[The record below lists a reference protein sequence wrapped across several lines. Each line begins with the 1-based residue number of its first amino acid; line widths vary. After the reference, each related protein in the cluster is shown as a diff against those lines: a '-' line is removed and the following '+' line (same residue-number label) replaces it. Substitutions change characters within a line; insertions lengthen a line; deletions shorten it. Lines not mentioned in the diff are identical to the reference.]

1 MKIVQGRGEGMW
13 KVAEVIFSVIL
24 LEAEEWHKPIKN
36 LQAKAEI
43 PKVIK
48 LVKLMKKSF

>member
-1 MKIVQGRGEGMW
+1 MW

-24 LEAEEWHKPIKN
+24 LEAEEWHKTIKN
-36 LQAKAEI
+36 VQAKAEI

-48 LVKLMKKSF
+48 FMKLMKNNC